1 MHLKI
6 APSLMSANLLDIRS
20 ELAALDNVA
29 DYYHVDII
37 DWHYVK
43 NMCLTPQFISA
54 MRTAT
59 NRPIEAHLYVDNVDE
74 MLINTCLDAGASI
87 ITLPAD
93 VVGRSVN
100 RYANLVHRRKAQFGI
115 FLNPSQP
122 VETIEPYASTL
133 DTLLILSV
141 DPGFG
146 GQDFIPTTYGR
157 IKKAVEIRNCLEC
170 SYQIAIDGNCNE
182 SRFLPLAQAGA
193 DAFSLGRGLFGRN
206 ADTKRAGELTK
217 KSMTDVEAKLRA

>member
-20 ELAALDNVA
+20 ELAALDDVA

-43 NMCLTPQFISA
+43 NMCLTPQFIAA
-54 MRTAT
+54 MRTVT
-59 NRPIEAHLYVDNVDE
+59 RRPIEAHLYVDNVDE
-74 MLINTCLDAGASI
+74 SLINTCLDAGANI

-100 RYANLVHRRKAQFGI
+100 RYANLVHKRGAQFGI

-122 VETIEPYASTL
+122 IETIEPYASTL
-133 DTLLILSV
+133 DSLLILSV

-146 GQDFIPTTYGR
+146 GQDFIPTTYER
-157 IKKAVEIRNCLEC
+157 IRKAVEIRNHLGC

-193 DAFSLGRGLFGRN
+193 EAFSLGRGLFGRDIN
-206 ADTKRAGELTK
+206 TKHAGELTK
-217 KSMTDVEAKLRA
+217 KSLADVESQL